1 VLVLDPAIV
10 VLLLFGARALA
21 RLLSDALGRF
31 PEDGMR
37 VLIVGCGEPG
47 AMCLRALRARGD
59 GRVTPVGMLDDD
71 PTLRRRLFHGVPVV
85 GVTAD
90 LGRVL
95 TELRPEELVLS
106 KLPPD
111 DEIEAYRA
119 AAEAAGVRLLVSPY
133 ARAFVPL

>member
-1 VLVLDPAIV
+1 
-10 VLLLFGARALA
+10 
-21 RLLSDALGRF
+21 
-31 PEDGMR
+31 
-37 VLIVGCGEPG
+37 
-47 AMCLRALRARGD
+47 
-59 GRVTPVGMLDDD
+59 
-71 PTLRRRLFHGVPVV
+71 VPVV